1 MTRPSSA
8 PAPAQGVDV
17 QFVKAGTTVTI
28 SYSTVNIGVAEADQ
42 VDAADHQDDVVALR
56 AGRRPR

>member
-1 MTRPSSA
+1 
-8 PAPAQGVDV
+8 VDV